1 VLAQTIVL
9 IAAFAILAASVVA
22 GVAGA
27 ARAESV
33 EAAKALVVPA
43 VETALGAYLRYV
55 AATIAAQVPPPP
67 PGAASVPPPDVP
79 ALETLGAWSEQRSL
93 VAAPGSLLRI
103 AVDVLPT
110 ALSVPSCADGGSG
123 PDVARQLQCSPFV
136 QESRLSLAVTSDVGP
151 ADAGGTVSAIAQN
164 RYTVTVRLFAQPPY
178 AVVSGV
184 KDAAE
189 PGDVHEGDIGG
200 WDGALP
206 AFASPGPDDTTIHV
220 LYRCT
225 PGTGSCTVSNPPPAD
240 DPTAVPWTDGNGRP

>member
-43 VETALGAYLRYV
+43 VETALGAYQRYL
-55 AATIAAQVPPPP
+55 AATIAAQLPVPP
-67 PGAASVPPPDVP
+67 PGAASAPPPDVP
-79 ALETLGAWSEQRSL
+79 ALEMFGAWSEQRSL
-93 VAAPGSLLRI
+93 AAAPGSPLRI

-110 ALSVPSCADGGSG
+110 ALGVPSCVAGGSG

-136 QESRLSLAVTSDVGP
+136 QESRLSLAVTTDVGP
-151 ADAGGTVSAIAQN
+151 ADAAGTVSAIARN

-189 PGDVHEGDIGG
+189 PDDVHEGDTGG

-220 LYRCT
+220 LYRCN
-225 PGTGSCTVSNPPPAD
+225 PGTGSCAVSNPPPAD